1 MPQPRYLVA
10 LVLPVLIATLLA
22 CTGEAPA
29 PDPTE
34 TKAPGAVAAPP
45 ALIPNTPELTATT
58 ATTAPTPVSQGLHS
72 SQPPTD
78 QETELSSLSEDE
90 LACIGEDP
98 GEMLAALAGSR
109 PSSMEEQAEFIRCLD
124 DITVDR
130 LFMATIIPVP
140 LSEETSTC
148 VQAGLDVIDP
158 RAVMTAGLEGDPQTA
173 MAGSMAAFSVSVA
186 CLNDEEW
193 VETAPRLGMGPGDR
207 ERMVCVMAA
216 LGGPTEMATAM
227 TEAMR
232 EEGVTEGTALFAAGL
247 ECGMEAPREPT
258 APEPATATPS
268 PMPTA
273 TMEAPTPS
281 LAPANTPYTP
291 AATAT
296 TVPSTPAA
304 TPTTTLVITIAEV
317 PAGIPEYNRSE
328 WRHWTDEDGDCQDSR
343 QEVLIAESLVE
354 VTYEDDRQCRV
365 EAGKWWAPHL
375 GHHLEVWPESLLAGY
390 RATSGRRVPDLC
402 GKVI

>member
-193 VETAPRLGMGPGDR
+193 GRNRPSARNGTGGPREDGVRHGGPGR
-207 ERMVCVMAA
+207 A
-216 LGGPTEMATAM
+216 
-227 TEAMR
+227 
-232 EEGVTEGTALFAAGL
+232 
-247 ECGMEAPREPT
+247 
-258 APEPATATPS
+258 
-268 PMPTA
+268 
-273 TMEAPTPS
+273 
-281 LAPANTPYTP
+281 
-291 AATAT
+291 
-296 TVPSTPAA
+296 
-304 TPTTTLVITIAEV
+304 
-317 PAGIPEYNRSE
+317 
-328 WRHWTDEDGDCQDSR
+328 DGDGHGHDRGHERRGSDGRHRPVRRRAGNAGWKHPGSQRHQNRRR
-343 QEVLIAESLVE
+343 QLPRPCPRRPWKHQRRRWRRRTPRTRLQR
-354 VTYEDDRQCRV
+354 RQRRCRRHRPRHPRPP
-365 EAGKWWAPHL
+365 W
-375 GHHLEVWPESLLAGY
+375 
-390 RATSGRRVPDLC
+390 
-402 GKVI
+402 